1 MKKEK
6 NMLKNEFLSSRGI
19 TLIALVITIIV
30 LLILAAVS
38 IATLTGENGILT
50 QARKAQEETKKSNEL
65 EEVKLAINA
74 GISENLANNTEINEA
89 IRKELVKTDENATV
103 TGGGTQKDIKY
114 KNNMYTVDIKLGQ
127 VEQMTEEEFAKRSIK
142 IKVNTGDDGKVVL
155 PIRVDEECT
164 IDWGDGVTTG
174 SKKENVKMA
183 TIGEIKLA
191 ELVGLRG
198 YTHIYEEKNV
208 ERTVTIKGSITTIF
222 SYYCT
227 KDADGNEY
235 EKGLE
240 KIIEIEQWGE
250 TGLSEISLSGLSNLT
265 KIALPSKNSF
275 IGVDNF
281 NGAFAYC
288 TKLESIPE
296 Y

>member
-1 MKKEK
+1 
-6 NMLKNEFLSSRGI
+6 
-19 TLIALVITIIV
+19 
-30 LLILAAVS
+30 
-38 IATLTGENGILT
+38 
-50 QARKAQEETKKSNEL
+50 
-65 EEVKLAINA
+65 
-74 GISENLANNTEINEA
+74 
-89 IRKELVKTDENATV
+89 
-103 TGGGTQKDIKY
+103 
-114 KNNMYTVDIKLGQ
+114 MYTVDIKLGQ

-191 ELVGLRG
+191 EAVGLRG

-296 Y
+296 GFFDNCPNLSSFYGTFAGCTGLTGKVPELWTRGTNSAENDYKGDPDGESCFYQCDGVSNYDEIPEYWKEERRPA